1 MWAVLWKVAPVRRS
15 LLCYKHRKCPSDV
28 TYSTARGEHVGFEF
42 TQHAVSGLNHVSFK
56 TAPKTSPSTWR
67 SWPEAGGG
75 EKQGLKNCS
84 WLPSCSP
91 SGSGQGRHRAA
102 CACCPDT
109 WIKKER
115 GVYEWYVLLTYPI
128 HFLLKPESCPSAES
142 SPHTVKL
149 FHSAGRHFVNISQ
162 ASEIGTKASFI
173 RTFFKQKLRSCGEK
187 KECSVV
193 GVSGKS
199 EVNLKGESGSIAET
213 LNIKWAIWF
222 GQLAWCTSGVR
233 VKPEAGG
240 AGGRGGGIPYCLIT

>member
-1 MWAVLWKVAPVRRS
+1 MWLIP
-15 LLCYKHRKCPSDV
+15 LQED
-28 TYSTARGEHVGFEF
+28 EHVGFEF

-67 SWPEAGGG
+67 SWPEAGG
-75 EKQGLKNCS
+75 KARFKKIAADFQAA
-84 WLPSCSP
+84 LPLAL
-91 SGSGQGRHRAA
+91 GRDGHWAA

-149 FHSAGRHFVNISQ
+149 CHSAGRHFVNISQ
-162 ASEIGTKASFI
+162 AGEIGTKASFI
-173 RTFFKQKLRSCGEK
+173 RPFFKQKLRSCGEK

-193 GVSGKS
+193 SVSGKS
-199 EVNLKGESGSIAET
+199 EVNLKGESDSIAET

-222 GQLAWCTSGVR
+222 GQLEWCTSGVR

-240 AGGRGGGIPYCLIT
+240 RGGAWGDPLLPNYLGTTRLLLRARHFCF